1 MGDDDYTVN
10 IDGLTV
16 GGTTL
21 SIAGSCYTTTPQY
34 TFDTTDSITLN
45 PSYNDFNNFD
55 SDIIVSEDADIKL
68 GNKSLKEFMNKM
80 EQRLAILQP
89 DPKKLEKFDA
99 LKKAY
104 EHYKTV
110 EAMCFD
116 ETDNDD
122 EETIY

>member
-1 MGDDDYTVN
+1 MGDDDYSVN

-16 GGTTL
+16 GGSIL
-21 SIAGSCYTTTPQY
+21 SVADSSYATPTY
-34 TFDTTDSITLN
+34 TFDTTGSITLN
-45 PSYNDFNNFD
+45 PTYTDFNNFD
-55 SDIIVSEDADIKL
+55 SDITVAENADIKL

-89 DPKKLEKFDA
+89 DPEKLEKFDA

-116 ETDNDD
+116 EIDDDN
-122 EETIY
+122 

>member
-1 MGDDDYTVN
+1 MGDDDYSVN

-16 GGTTL
+16 GGSIL
-21 SIAGSCYTTTPQY
+21 SVANSSYTPTY

-45 PSYNDFNNFD
+45 PTYTDFNNFD
-55 SDIIVSEDADIKL
+55 SDINVSQDADIKL

>member
-1 MGDDDYTVN
+1 MGDDDYSVN

-16 GGTTL
+16 GGSIL
-21 SIAGSCYTTTPQY
+21 SVADSSYATPTY
-34 TFDTTDSITLN
+34 TFDTTNGITLN
-45 PSYNDFNNFD
+45 PTYTDFNNFD
-55 SDIIVSEDADIKL
+55 SDINVSQDADIKL

-116 ETDNDD
+116 EIDDDN
-122 EETIY
+122 

>member
-16 GGTTL
+16 GGSTL
-21 SIAGSCYTTTPQY
+21 SVADSCYATPKY

-45 PSYNDFNNFD
+45 PSYSDFNNFD
-55 SDIIVSEDADIKL
+55 SDITVSEDADIKL

-89 DPKKLEKFDA
+89 DPEKLEKFDA

-116 ETDNDD
+116 EIDDDN
-122 EETIY
+122 EETVY